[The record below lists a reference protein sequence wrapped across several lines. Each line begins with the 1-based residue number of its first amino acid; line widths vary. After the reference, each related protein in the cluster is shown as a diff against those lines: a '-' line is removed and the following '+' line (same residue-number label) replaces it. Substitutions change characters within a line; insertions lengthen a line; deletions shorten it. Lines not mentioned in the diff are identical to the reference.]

1 MYVEYKGRGVETYDA
16 EATFAFNWMNRKT
29 RFHPVDKVGIA
40 GLEFRTLRNEDNR
53 FYWLSTDSIAK
64 NCIMPAKWKAAVPE
78 ALLAAQVIAGNK
90 IDVKTAGL
98 KRVTVWFGRG
108 LKVNVNAPVT
118 ITVNNAVKWAKP
130 VKPDL
135 STLLEDF
142 YDRGDK
148 QRLYLARVDMGL

>member
-1 MYVEYKGRGVETYDA
+1 M
-16 EATFAFNWMNRKT
+16 
-29 RFHPVDKVGIA
+29 
-40 GLEFRTLRNEDNR
+40 
-53 FYWLSTDSIAK
+53 LSDL
-64 NCIMPAKWKAAVPE
+64 KAAVPE
-78 ALLAAQVIAGNK
+78 ALMAAQVIPGNK
-90 IDVKTAGL
+90 IDVKTSGL

-108 LKVNVNAPVT
+108 LKVNINAPVT
-118 ITVNNAVKWAKP
+118 ITVNNAVKWSKP